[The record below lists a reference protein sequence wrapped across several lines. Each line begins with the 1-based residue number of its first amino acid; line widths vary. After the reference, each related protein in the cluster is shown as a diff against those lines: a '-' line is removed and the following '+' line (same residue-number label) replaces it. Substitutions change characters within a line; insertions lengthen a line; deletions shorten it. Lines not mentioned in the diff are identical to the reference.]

1 METSR
6 VPDSQIIVVSSKQ
19 KAASR
24 SPNSAGFIGYLFMF
38 GSQKEKAAPW
48 GGGLELVSASLALAK
63 LTMPSQLMLP
73 LVAAYAVTHTG
84 FINLAAGPLPRRRRC
99 RNRSRLLRIMV

>member
-6 VPDSQIIVVSSKQ
+6 FPDSQIIVVSSKQ

-38 GSQKEKAAPW
+38 GSQKEKAR
-48 GGGLELVSASLALAK
+48 
-63 LTMPSQLMLP
+63 P
-73 LVAAYAVTHTG
+73 LG
-84 FINLAAGPLPRRRRC
+84 RRA
-99 RNRSRLLRIMV
+99 